1 MRGHPGT
8 PVSNNAPRYDHD
20 PAGTKSA
27 VRGPRIAW
35 FHCFAGI
42 AGDMAL
48 GSLIDAGAD
57 VGEVRSLLTRLAIDG
72 WSLEAV
78 PVLRGGVAATQV
90 IVTVNETSVVRTFPH
105 ILGIL
110 DEAKLPLR
118 VRDRA
123 VAAFSALAE
132 VEGRLHRRPTSQ
144 VHFHEVGGHDTIV
157 DIVGTAAALE
167 VLGVDEVLSSPVA
180 MGNGVV
186 RTSHGLLPNPAPAVL
201 GLLEDV
207 PVWGR
212 DINVEL
218 TTPTGAAILAAMAT
232 GYGPMP
238 PMIVDSTGYGAGS
251 REIDGL
257 PNCTQ
262 VVVGWRATS
271 AAPAGTRHGQPL
283 ALLEANLD
291 DATGEQLA
299 DALRALLDAGANDAW
314 VTPVVMKKGRP
325 GHVLSVLADRAL
337 VEQLC
342 AVLTG
347 ETGSLGVRVLEV
359 GRMAAPRHLDHVDLD
374 GTPIRVKVSAGRAKV
389 EHDDAAE
396 LARRTGRPVREVIE
410 RAERAW
416 WDQSDREPEP
426 PEEA

>member
-1 MRGHPGT
+1 MRGLAGT
-8 PVSNNAPRYDHD
+8 PVSEKTPRRRHGPGD
-20 PAGTKSA
+20 AT
-27 VRGPRIAW
+27 RGSRIAW

-57 VGEVRSLLTRLAIDG
+57 PDEVRSLLARLPIEG
-72 WSLEAV
+72 WSFDAV

-90 IVTVNETSVVRTFPH
+90 VVTVNETSVVRTFPH

-110 DEAKLPLR
+110 DEAKLPPRL
-118 VRDRA
+118 RDRA
-123 VAAFSALAE
+123 VATFSALAT
-132 VEGRLHRRPTSQ
+132 VEGKLHRRPTSQ

-157 DIVGTAAALE
+157 DVVGTAAALE

-180 MGNGVV
+180 MGNGIV

-201 GLLEDV
+201 ELLAEA

-212 DINVEL
+212 DLNVEL

-232 GYGPMP
+232 QFSPMP
-238 PMIVDSTGYGAGS
+238 AMIVDSTGYGAGA
-251 REIDGL
+251 REIDGM

-262 VVVGWRATS
+262 VVVGWRATTET
-271 AAPAGTRHGQPL
+271 PEGTPHGQPL
-283 ALLEANLD
+283 VLLEANLD

-299 DALRALLDAGANDAW
+299 DALHALIAAGAIDAW

-325 GHVLSVLADRAL
+325 GHVLSVLADSAL
-337 VEQLC
+337 VDQLC
-342 AVLTG
+342 SVLIG
-347 ETGSLGVRVLEV
+347 ETGTLGVRATEV
-359 GRMAAPRHLDHVDLD
+359 GRMAAARRLEHVDLD
-374 GTPIRVKVSAGRAKV
+374 GNPLRVKVSAGRIKV

-396 LARRTGRPVREVIE
+396 LARRSGRPVREIIE

-416 WDQSDREPEP
+416 WEQSDRKPDP
-426 PEEA
+426 PQEA

>member
-1 MRGHPGT
+1 MSTNARRRLSAADAASPSRG
-8 PVSNNAPRYDHD
+8 R
-20 PAGTKSA
+20 
-27 VRGPRIAW
+27 RIAW

-57 VGEVRSLLTRLAIDG
+57 LDEVRSLLARLAIDG
-72 WSLEAV
+72 WSLETV
-78 PVLRGGVAATQV
+78 PVLRGGIAATQV
-90 IVTVNETSVVRTFPH
+90 VVTVNETSVVRTFPH

-110 DEAKLPLR
+110 DEAKLPPR

-123 VAAFSALAE
+123 VATFSALAA
-132 VEGRLHRRPTSQ
+132 VESRLHRRPTSQ

-157 DIVGTAAALE
+157 DVVGTAAALE

-180 MGNGVV
+180 MGNGMV
-186 RTSHGLLPNPAPAVL
+186 RTSHGLLPNPSPAVL
-201 GLLEDV
+201 GLLEEA

-212 DINVEL
+212 DLNIEL
-218 TTPTGAAILAAMAT
+218 TTPTGAAILAAMST
-232 GYGPMP
+232 GFGPMP
-238 PMIVDSTGYGAGS
+238 DMVVGSTGYGAGS

-262 VVVGWRATS
+262 VIVGWRATTET
-271 AAPAGTRHGQPL
+271 PEGTPYGQPL
-283 ALLEANLD
+283 VLLEANLD

-299 DALRALLDAGANDAW
+299 DALGALLEAGANDAW

-337 VEQLC
+337 VDQLST
-342 AVLTG
+342 VLTG
-347 ETGSLGVRVLEV
+347 ETGTLGVRASEV
-359 GRMAAPRHLDHVDLD
+359 GRMAAARRLDHVEVD
-374 GTPIRVKVSAGRAKV
+374 GSPIRVKVSAGRVKV
-389 EHDDAAE
+389 EHDDAVE
-396 LARRTGRPVREVIE
+396 LAHRSGRPVREVIE

-416 WDQSDREPEP
+416 WEQADRRPEP

>member
-1 MRGHPGT
+1 VSESAPLHRHSPGA
-8 PVSNNAPRYDHD
+8 V
-20 PAGTKSA
+20 AGT
-27 VRGPRIAW
+27 RLGPRIAW

-57 VGEVRSLLTRLAIDG
+57 LDEVRGLLTRLAIDG
-72 WSLEAV
+72 WSLEAE

-90 IVTVNETSVVRTFPH
+90 HVTVNETSVVRTFPH

-110 DEAKLPLR
+110 DDAKLPTR
-118 VRDRA
+118 VHDRA
-123 VAAFSALAE
+123 VATFSALAK

-157 DIVGTAAALE
+157 DVVGTAAALE
-167 VLGVDEVLSSPVA
+167 LLGVDEVSSSPVA
-180 MGNGVV
+180 TGNGVV
-186 RTSHGLLPNPAPAVL
+186 RTSHGLLPNPSPAVL
-201 GLLEDV
+201 GLLEDA

-232 GYGPMP
+232 GFGPMP
-238 PMIVDSTGYGAGS
+238 PMVVDSTGYGAGS

-262 VVVGWRATS
+262 VVVGWRTATET
-271 AAPAGTRHGQPL
+271 PEGTPYGQPL
-283 ALLEANLD
+283 VLLEANLD

-299 DALRALLDAGANDAW
+299 DALRALLEAGANDAW

-342 AVLTG
+342 AVLTA
-347 ETGSLGVRVLEV
+347 ETGSLGVRATAV
-359 GRMAAPRHLDHVDLD
+359 GRMAAARHLEHVEVD
-374 GTPIRVKVSAGRAKV
+374 GRPIRVKVSAGRVKV

-396 LARRTGRPVREVIE
+396 VARLSGRPVREVIE
-410 RAERAW
+410 RAERTW
-416 WDQSDREPEP
+416 WEQSDREPEP
-426 PEEA
+426 PENA

>member
-1 MRGHPGT
+1 M
-8 PVSNNAPRYDHD
+8 SENAPRRVH
-20 PAGTKSA
+20 ATSGAASG
-27 VRGPRIAW
+27 RGPRIAW

-42 AGDMAL
+42 AGDMTL

-57 VGEVRSLLTRLAIDG
+57 LDEVRGLLGRLAIDG
-72 WSLEAV
+72 WSLDAE

-90 IVTVNETSVVRTFPH
+90 VVTVNETSVVRTFPH

-110 DEAKLPLR
+110 DDAKLPAR

-123 VAAFSALAE
+123 VATFSALAR

-157 DIVGTAAALE
+157 DVVGTAAALE

-180 MGNGVV
+180 MGNGIV
-186 RTSHGLLPNPAPAVL
+186 RTSHGLLPNPSPAVL
-201 GLLEDV
+201 GLLEEV

-232 GYGPMP
+232 GFGPMP
-238 PMIVDSTGYGAGS
+238 AMVVDSTGYGAGS

-262 VVVGWRATS
+262 VVIGWRAETVT
-271 AAPAGTRHGQPL
+271 PEGTPYGQPL
-283 ALLEANLD
+283 VLLEANLD

-299 DALRALLDAGANDAW
+299 DALRSLLEAGANDAW

-342 AVLTG
+342 TVLTD
-347 ETGSLGVRVLEV
+347 ETGSLGVRASEV
-359 GRMAAPRHLDHVDLD
+359 GRRATARRFDHVEVD
-374 GTPIRVKVSAGRAKV
+374 GNPIRVKISAGRVKI

-396 LARRTGRPVREVIE
+396 VARRSGRPVREVIE

-416 WDQSDREPEP
+416 WDQSDRP
-426 PEEA
+426 PESPENA

>member
-1 MRGHPGT
+1 MSTNARRRLSAPDATSSSRG
-8 PVSNNAPRYDHD
+8 R
-20 PAGTKSA
+20 
-27 VRGPRIAW
+27 RIAW

-57 VGEVRSLLTRLAIDG
+57 LDEVRSLLARLAIDE
-72 WSLEAV
+72 WSLETV
-78 PVLRGGVAATQV
+78 PVLRGGIAATQV
-90 IVTVNETSVVRTFPH
+90 VVTVNETSVVRTFPH

-110 DEAKLPLR
+110 DEAKLPPR

-123 VAAFSALAE
+123 VATFSALAT
-132 VEGRLHRRPTSQ
+132 VESRLHRRPTSQ

-157 DIVGTAAALE
+157 DVVGTAAALE

-180 MGNGVV
+180 MGNGMV
-186 RTSHGLLPNPAPAVL
+186 RTSHGLLPNPSPAVL
-201 GLLEDV
+201 GLLEEA

-212 DINVEL
+212 DLNIEL
-218 TTPTGAAILAAMAT
+218 TTPTGAAILAAMST
-232 GYGPMP
+232 GFGPMP
-238 PMIVDSTGYGAGS
+238 DMVVGSTGYGAGS
-251 REIDGL
+251 RDIDGL

-262 VVVGWRATS
+262 VVVGWRATTET
-271 AAPAGTRHGQPL
+271 PEGTPYGQPL
-283 ALLEANLD
+283 VLLEANLD

-299 DALRALLDAGANDAW
+299 DALGALLEAGANDAW

-337 VEQLC
+337 VDQLST
-342 AVLTG
+342 VLTG
-347 ETGSLGVRVLEV
+347 ETGTLGVRASGV
-359 GRMAAPRHLDHVDLD
+359 GRMAAARRLDHVEVD
-374 GTPIRVKVSAGRAKV
+374 GSPIRVKVSAGRVKV
-389 EHDDAAE
+389 EHDDAVE
-396 LARRTGRPVREVIE
+396 LAHRSGRPVREVIE

-416 WDQSDREPEP
+416 WEQADRRPEP

>member
-1 MRGHPGT
+1 
-8 PVSNNAPRYDHD
+8 VSESAPRRRHG
-20 PAGTKSA
+20 PADTSGSS
-27 VRGPRIAW
+27 RGRRVAW

-57 VGEVRSLLTRLAIDG
+57 LDDVRSVLGRLAIDG
-72 WSLEAV
+72 WSFDTV

-90 IVTVNETSVVRTFPH
+90 LVTVNETSVVRTFPH

-110 DEAKLPLR
+110 DEAKLPPR

-123 VAAFSALAE
+123 VATFSALAT

-157 DIVGTAAALE
+157 DVVGTAAALE
-167 VLGVDEVLSSPVA
+167 VLGIDEVLSSPVA
-180 MGNGVV
+180 MGNGMV
-186 RTSHGLLPNPAPAVL
+186 RTSHGLLPNPSPAVL
-201 GLLEDV
+201 GLLEEA

-232 GYGPMP
+232 GFGPMP
-238 PMIVDSTGYGAGS
+238 AMVVDSTGYGAGA

-262 VVVGWRATS
+262 VVVGWRATTET
-271 AAPAGTRHGQPL
+271 PEGTPYGQPL
-283 ALLEANLD
+283 VLLEANLD

-299 DALRALLDAGANDAW
+299 DALRALFEAGANDAW

-337 VEQLC
+337 VGQLR
-342 AVLTG
+342 AVFTG
-347 ETGSLGVRVLEV
+347 ETGTLGVRASEV
-359 GRMAAPRHLDHVDLD
+359 GRMAAARLLDHVELD
-374 GTPIRVKVSAGRAKV
+374 GVSLRVKVSAGRVKV

-396 LARRTGRPVREVIE
+396 FAALGSPGPRGHRARRAGLVGAVRPKARSAGRGLG
-410 RAERAW
+410 RAA
-416 WDQSDREPEP
+416 
-426 PEEA
+426 

>member
-1 MRGHPGT
+1 M
-8 PVSNNAPRYDHD
+8 SENAPRRRHG
-20 PAGTKSA
+20 PADTSGSS
-27 VRGPRIAW
+27 RGRRIAW

-57 VGEVRSLLTRLAIDG
+57 IDEVRSLLARLAIDG
-72 WSLEAV
+72 WSFDTV

-90 IVTVNETSVVRTFPH
+90 LVTVNETSVVRTFPH

-110 DEAKLPLR
+110 DEAKLPPR

-123 VAAFSALAE
+123 VATFSALAT

-157 DIVGTAAALE
+157 DVVGTAAALE

-180 MGNGVV
+180 MGNGMV
-186 RTSHGLLPNPAPAVL
+186 RTSHGLLPNPSPAVL
-201 GLLEDV
+201 GLLEEA

-218 TTPTGAAILAAMAT
+218 TTPTGAAILAAMAA
-232 GYGPMP
+232 GFGPMP
-238 PMIVDSTGYGAGS
+238 AMVVDSTGYGAGA

-262 VVVGWRATS
+262 VVVGWRATTET
-271 AAPAGTRHGQPL
+271 PEGTPYGQPL
-283 ALLEANLD
+283 VLLEANLD

-299 DALRALLDAGANDAW
+299 DALRALFEAGANDAW

-337 VEQLC
+337 VGQLR
-342 AVLTG
+342 AVFTG
-347 ETGSLGVRVLEV
+347 ETGTLGVRASEV
-359 GRMAAPRHLDHVDLD
+359 GRMTAARLLDHVELD
-374 GTPIRVKVSAGRAKV
+374 GVSLRVKVSAGRVKV

-396 LARRTGRPVREVIE
+396 FALRSGRPVREVIE

-416 WDQSDREPEP
+416 WEQSDRRPDP

>member
-1 MRGHPGT
+1 
-8 PVSNNAPRYDHD
+8 
-20 PAGTKSA
+20 
-27 VRGPRIAW
+27 
-35 FHCFAGI
+35 
-42 AGDMAL
+42 MAL

-57 VGEVRSLLTRLAIDG
+57 LDDVRSVLGRLAIDG
-72 WSLEAV
+72 WSFDTV

-90 IVTVNETSVVRTFPH
+90 LVTVNETSVVRTFPH

-110 DEAKLPLR
+110 DEAKLPPR

-123 VAAFSALAE
+123 VATFSALAT

-157 DIVGTAAALE
+157 DVVGTAAALE
-167 VLGVDEVLSSPVA
+167 VLGIDEVLSSPVA
-180 MGNGVV
+180 MGNGMV
-186 RTSHGLLPNPAPAVL
+186 RTSHGLLPNPSPAVL
-201 GLLEDV
+201 GLLEEA

-232 GYGPMP
+232 GFGPMP
-238 PMIVDSTGYGAGS
+238 AMVVDSTGYGAGA

-262 VVVGWRATS
+262 VVVGWRATTET
-271 AAPAGTRHGQPL
+271 PEGTPYGQPL
-283 ALLEANLD
+283 VLLEANLD

-299 DALRALLDAGANDAW
+299 DALRALFEAGANDAW

-337 VEQLC
+337 VGQLR
-342 AVLTG
+342 AVFTG
-347 ETGSLGVRVLEV
+347 ETGTLGVRASEV
-359 GRMAAPRHLDHVDLD
+359 GRMAAARLLDHVELD
-374 GTPIRVKVSAGRAKV
+374 GVSLRVKVSAGRVKV

-396 LARRTGRPVREVIE
+396 FALRSGRPVREVIE

-416 WDQSDREPEP
+416 WEQSDRRPDP
-426 PEEA
+426 LEEA

>member
-1 MRGHPGT
+1 MSDIATRRHRGHGDT
-8 PVSNNAPRYDHD
+8 AAAP
-20 PAGTKSA
+20 
-27 VRGPRIAW
+27 RGPRIAW

-57 VGEVRSLLTRLAIDG
+57 PDEVRGLLTRLAIEG
-72 WSLEAV
+72 WSFDTV

-90 IVTVNETSVVRTFPH
+90 VVTVSETSVVRTFPH

-110 DEAKLPLR
+110 DEAKLPPR
-118 VRDRA
+118 VHDRS
-123 VAAFSALAE
+123 VATFSALAD
-132 VEGRLHRRPTSQ
+132 VESRLHRRPTSQ

-157 DIVGTAAALE
+157 DVVGTAAALE
-167 VLGVDEVLSSPVA
+167 VLGIDEVLSSPVA

-186 RTSHGLLPNPAPAVL
+186 RTSHGLLPNPSPAVL
-201 GLLEDV
+201 GLLAEA

-232 GYGPMP
+232 RFGPMP
-238 PMIVDSTGYGAGS
+238 AMIVDSTGYGAGS
-251 REIDGL
+251 REIDGM

-262 VVVGWRATS
+262 VVVGWRATTET
-271 AAPAGTRHGQPL
+271 PEGTPYGQPL
-283 ALLEANLD
+283 VLLEANLD

-299 DALRALLDAGANDAW
+299 DALHALLDAGAHDAW

-325 GHVLSVLADRAL
+325 GHVLSVLADGAL
-337 VEQLC
+337 VDQLC
-342 AVLTG
+342 SVLIA
-347 ETGSLGVRVLEV
+347 ETGTLGVRATEI
-359 GRMAAPRHLDHVDLD
+359 GRMATARHLEHVDLD
-374 GTPIRVKVSAGRAKV
+374 GNSLRVKVSAGRVKV
-389 EHDDAAE
+389 EHDDAVE
-396 LARRTGRPVREVIE
+396 LARRSGRPVREVIE
-410 RAERAW
+410 RAERTW
-416 WDQSDREPEP
+416 WEQSDRNPEP

>member
-1 MRGHPGT
+1 
-8 PVSNNAPRYDHD
+8 VSESAPRRRHG
-20 PAGTKSA
+20 PADTSGSS
-27 VRGPRIAW
+27 RGRRVAW

-57 VGEVRSLLTRLAIDG
+57 LDDVRSVLGRLAIDG
-72 WSLEAV
+72 WSFDTV

-90 IVTVNETSVVRTFPH
+90 LVTVNETSVVRTFPH

-110 DEAKLPLR
+110 DEAKLPPR

-123 VAAFSALAE
+123 VATFSALAT

-157 DIVGTAAALE
+157 DVVGTAAALE
-167 VLGVDEVLSSPVA
+167 VLGIDEVLSSPVA
-180 MGNGVV
+180 MGNGMV
-186 RTSHGLLPNPAPAVL
+186 RTSHGLLPNPSPAVL
-201 GLLEDV
+201 GLLEEA

-232 GYGPMP
+232 GFGPMP
-238 PMIVDSTGYGAGS
+238 AMVVDSTGYGAGA

-262 VVVGWRATS
+262 VVVGWRATTET
-271 AAPAGTRHGQPL
+271 PEGTPYGQPL
-283 ALLEANLD
+283 VLLEANLD

-299 DALRALLDAGANDAW
+299 DALRALFEAGANDAW

-337 VEQLC
+337 VGQLR
-342 AVLTG
+342 AVFTG
-347 ETGSLGVRVLEV
+347 ETGTLGVRASEV
-359 GRMAAPRHLDHVDLD
+359 GRMAAARLLDHVELD
-374 GTPIRVKVSAGRAKV
+374 GVSLRVKVSAGRVKV

-396 LARRTGRPVREVIE
+396 FALRSGRPVREVIE

-416 WDQSDREPEP
+416 WEQSDRRPDP
-426 PEEA
+426 LEEA

>member
-1 MRGHPGT
+1 MT
-8 PVSNNAPRYDHD
+8 ENAPRRRGGRVDTTD
-20 PAGTKSA
+20 PP
-27 VRGPRIAW
+27 REPRIAW

-48 GSLIDAGAD
+48 GSLLDAGAD
-57 VGEVRSLLTRLAIDG
+57 LGEVRDLLGRLAIEG
-72 WSLEAV
+72 WSFEVV

-110 DEAKLPLR
+110 DEAKLPRR
-118 VRDRA
+118 VHDRA
-123 VAAFSALAE
+123 VATFSALAT

-157 DIVGTAAALE
+157 DVVGTAAALE

-180 MGNGVV
+180 MGNGIV

-201 GLLEDV
+201 GLLVDA

-212 DINVEL
+212 DLNVEL

-232 GYGPMP
+232 GFGPMP
-238 PMIVDSTGYGAGS
+238 AMIVESTGYGAGA
-251 REIDGL
+251 REIEGL

-262 VVVGWRATS
+262 VVIGRRAT
-271 AAPAGTRHGQPL
+271 AGSTGGNPHGQPL
-283 ALLEANLD
+283 ILLEANLD

-299 DALRALLDAGANDAW
+299 DALRALLEAGANDAW

-325 GHVLSVLADRAL
+325 GHVLSVLSDRAL
-337 VEQLC
+337 VDQLW
-342 AVLTG
+342 AVLVA
-347 ETGSLGVRVLEV
+347 ETGTLGVRATEV
-359 GRMAAPRHLDHVDLD
+359 GRMAAARRLDHVDLD
-374 GTPIRVKVSAGRAKV
+374 GNTIRVKVSAGQVKV
-389 EHDDAAE
+389 EHDDAVE
-396 LARRTGRPVREVIE
+396 VARRSGRPVREVIK
-410 RAERAW
+410 RAERTW
-416 WDQSDREPEP
+416 WQQSDREPEP
-426 PEEA
+426 PENA